1 MEGLRK
7 GKKGENKNP
16 LKWREDR
23 ATCRKDIEIFVRR
36 YFLKLILINL
46 PVLIKRRILRQ
57 IQSEP
62 NCIKK

>member
-23 ATCRKDIEIFVRR
+23 ATCRKI
-36 YFLKLILINL
+36 LKYL
-46 PVLIKRRILRQ
+46 
-57 IQSEP
+57 
-62 NCIKK
+62 